1 MQAGN
6 EGSLPFFPC
15 SSSPNS
21 LTMVSD
27 FLFLLELKLGWG
39 EEKIYTRMRKFLY
52 DYYHCNVALC
62 SLGLDDVNFNFFFF
76 FLWDIF
82 ITSLEISKLVKD
94 LSNLVPLI

>member
-15 SSSPNS
+15 SSSPNL

-76 FLWDIF
+76 SYGTFLLLLWKSPNLLK
-82 ITSLEISKLVKD
+82 TSQI
-94 LSNLVPLI
+94 